1 MDGSQDPNETWVTW
15 AEAYDRSP
23 KRDVET
29 TTMSGVPVEPVY
41 GPVDARGGDLPGQFP
56 YTRGP
61 YASMYRSKVWT
72 MRMFAGFGTPV
83 ETNGRFRSYY
93 ISTGVMTWSEEKA
106 KVFETQEEAHQAIED
121 MNREYDR
128 VIRLYSEDASRI
140 PEGAKFGGTK
150 A

>member
-1 MDGSQDPNETWVTW
+1 
-15 AEAYDRSP
+15 
-23 KRDVET
+23 
-29 TTMSGVPVEPVY
+29 MSEHGEPLKY
-41 GPVDARGGDLPGQFP
+41 FLEPGIRMSIEMASN
-56 YTRGP
+56 TRGRP
-61 YASMYRSKVWT
+61 RKYWIYRLPSGNGYLAY
-72 MRMFAGFGTPV
+72 RY